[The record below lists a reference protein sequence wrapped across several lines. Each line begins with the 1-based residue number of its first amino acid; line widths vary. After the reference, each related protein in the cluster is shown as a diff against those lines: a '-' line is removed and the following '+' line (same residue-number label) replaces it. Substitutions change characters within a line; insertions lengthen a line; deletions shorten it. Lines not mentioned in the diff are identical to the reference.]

1 MPPIDRNFPKII
13 PGFNV
18 ILLTD
23 ITLSTSVKPCPKKKL
38 LKHDVMASLLT
49 SIIVDRTQP
58 LNLTPALLF
67 SVMNLS
73 KQAIETIQ
81 QHEQIIPQELME
93 SLTEEFLLELNLS

>member
-1 MPPIDRNFPKII
+1 MPQ
-13 PGFNV
+13 
-18 ILLTD
+18 
-23 ITLSTSVKPCPKKKL
+23 KKL

-49 SIIVDRTQP
+49 SVIVDQAQP

-73 KQAIETIQ
+73 EQAVETLQ

-93 SLTEEFLLELNLS
+93 SLTEEFLLTLNLS